1 MLDVDKLAT
10 LRVVLN
16 CGSFSAAAH
25 ILHLT
30 QPAVSRQISLLERR
44 LGVELVRRTQR
55 GVYPTEAGQ
64 LLATHTEAVLDRLE
78 RAEAELAELA
88 GLRHGTLHLGSFFTA
103 MIYLSAEVAIALGE
117 QHPGLRIVDD
127 LVDRDEALRKLA
139 RGQLDVAIVFEHDF
153 EPAPVPDG
161 INTITLFDDPLRAL
175 LPADHPL
182 ATRRNLR
189 LQDLHDEI
197 WIRAH
202 DGSLARLT
210 DQLLDANGMTPQLL
224 LAGHGE
230 EPIEAQA
237 LVAAGRGITLA
248 HDLNVIVN
256 PEHIAVRPLVGRTSV
271 RHIQAA
277 YLLGHRSPLV
287 TAALDALQRIGQSRR
302 AVHTADKTAAPAKRE
317 PTR

>member
-10 LRVVLN
+10 LHVVLV
-16 CGSFSAAAH
+16 CGSFSAAAQT
-25 ILHLT
+25 LHLT
-30 QPAVSRQISLLERR
+30 QPAVSRQVSLLERR

-55 GVYPTEAGQ
+55 GVYPTEAGK
-64 LLATHTEAVLDRLE
+64 LLATHAEAVIDRLE
-78 RAEAELAELA
+78 RAEAELAEFA
-88 GLRHGTLHLGSFFTA
+88 GLRHGTIRLGAFFTA
-103 MIYLSAEVAIALGE
+103 MVYLSAEVAMALGE
-117 QHPGLRIVDD
+117 QHPGLRIIDD
-127 LVDRDEALRKLA
+127 LVDRGEALRRLA

-153 EPAPVPDG
+153 EPKPVSDG
-161 INTITLFDDPLRAL
+161 IEVITLFDDPVCVL
-175 LPADHPL
+175 LPTEHPL
-182 ATRRNLR
+182 AARRKLR
-189 LQDLHDEI
+189 LDDLRNET

-210 DQLLDANGMTPQLL
+210 DHLIGTNGMAPRLL

-256 PEHIAVRPLVGRTSV
+256 PDQIAVRPLLGRRSV

-277 YLLGHRSPLV
+277 YLPGHRSPAI
-287 TAALDALQRIGQSRR
+287 TAALEALQHIGRR
-302 AVHTADKTAAPAKRE
+302 RRTVRTADKTAAPAKRE
-317 PTR
+317 PTG